1 MDNVIRTCVITK
13 DDETLYNVEL
23 DELNEMDAAWYWVDF
38 ANPTEEEASLLSSTF
53 QFHPLAIEDSLDDF
67 NQRPKIDFYEDYEFL
82 VLHALKKDNLKAIE
96 LNMFISEKF
105 IVTFHKEDI
114 RELETVWDLMNR
126 NCSMRKGPFFL
137 MHGLID
143 KLVDEY
149 FPLVYRIEEELNWI
163 EDNTKNETIAE
174 LIERLFDLRAE
185 MSTLRKTILPMRDML
200 YRMNYSDR
208 LSYLKERHLYFND
221 VHDHLLKLVE
231 MLESYRDFSSDI
243 RDSYLSV
250 NSNSLNT
257 SMMTLAVI
265 TTIFMP
271 LTFIAGIYGMNF
283 NHMPELH
290 WRYGYY
296 AVIGIMA
303 LIAVLMCGLF
313 IKKGWLP
320 MMKFRRGNKHRRND

>member
-1 MDNVIRTCVITK
+1 MIRTCVITK
-13 DDETLYNVEL
+13 DNETLYNVEL
-23 DELNEMDAAWYWVDF
+23 NELNEIEAAWYWVDF
-38 ANPTEEEASLLSSTF
+38 ANPTEEESLLLSNFF
-53 QFHPLAIEDSLDDF
+53 QFHPLAIEDSRDDF
-67 NQRPKIDFYEDYEFL
+67 KQRPKIDFYEDYEFL
-82 VLHALKKDNLKAIE
+82 VLHALNKENLKAIE
-96 LNMFISEKF
+96 LNMFISKKF
-105 IVTFHKEDI
+105 IVTYHKEEVL
-114 RELETVWDLMNR
+114 ELEIVWDLMNKK
-126 NCSMRKGPFFL
+126 SSIRKGPFFL

-185 MSTLRKTILPMRDML
+185 MSALRKTILPMRDML

-208 LSYLKERHLYFND
+208 LSYLMEQHLYFND
-221 VHDHLLKLVE
+221 IHDHLLKLVE

-257 SMMTLAVI
+257 TMMTLTVI

-283 NHMPELH
+283 DYMPELH
-290 WRYGYY
+290 WHYGYF

-303 LIAVLMCGLF
+303 LISVLMCGFF

-320 MMKFRRGNKHRRND
+320 MLKIRRSYKRRRNG

>member
-13 DDETLYNVEL
+13 DNGTLYNVEL
-23 DELNEMDAAWYWVDF
+23 NELNEIEAAWYWVDF
-38 ANPTEEEASLLSSTF
+38 ANPTEEESLLLSNFF
-53 QFHPLAIEDSLDDF
+53 QFHPLAIEDSRDDF
-67 NQRPKIDFYEDYEFL
+67 KQRPKIDFYEDYEFL
-82 VLHALKKDNLKAIE
+82 VLHALNKENLKAIE
-96 LNMFISEKF
+96 LNMFISKKF
-105 IVTFHKEDI
+105 IVTYHKEEVL
-114 RELETVWDLMNR
+114 ELEIVWDLMNKK
-126 NCSMRKGPFFL
+126 SSIRKGPFFL

-185 MSTLRKTILPMRDML
+185 MSALRKTILPMRDML

-208 LSYLKERHLYFND
+208 LSYLMEQHLYFND
-221 VHDHLLKLVE
+221 IHDHLLKLVE

-257 SMMTLAVI
+257 TMMTLTVI

-283 NHMPELH
+283 DYMPELH
-290 WRYGYY
+290 WHYGYF

-303 LIAVLMCGLF
+303 LISVLMCGFF

-320 MMKFRRGNKHRRND
+320 MLKIRRSYKRGRNG